1 MNHLKDRIGKMTE
14 NESERLTFMGLGD
27 QSEHVV
33 AGSNPL
39 SGSREPNTIREYNQ
53 DESKQKV
60 NQ

>member
-1 MNHLKDRIGKMTE
+1 MGKMTE